1 MNNQSVM
8 NIQKN
13 CSHCESNMGN
23 EESLTCNECKLIV
36 QSYSTTNYSK
46 EDGEFSYLPHQSIY
60 FHTNES
66 ILSERETNSF
76 FKGKNILLVGTGS
89 IKRLP
94 ILASIKQSLFNKL
107 VCLCS
112 TKNWAYQ
119 HVDDWI
125 LAEHEN
131 LDQKDETFYQVMQYI
146 EKNQIQ
152 FDAILTYDD
161 LCCLMT
167 SYLSE
172 RFNLPGI
179 PFEISQK
186 IKNKYEFRKKCQELN
201 INHPNFFMIQ
211 SNERENYDKSLELIE
226 SLCVP
231 STDKQKQCKFPLI
244 VKNTLGTGKGFI
256 LFFQINSKV

>member
-1 MNNQSVM
+1 M
-8 NIQKN
+8 NIRKN
-13 CSHCESNMGN
+13 CSNCEMNMKTGEN
-23 EESLTCNECKLIV
+23 LMCNECVLIV
-36 QSYSTTNYSK
+36 QSHYTTNFSK
-46 EDGEFSYLPHQSIY
+46 EDGELSNLPHQSIY
-60 FHTNES
+60 FHSNENILKEKHKNS
-66 ILSERETNSF
+66 I
-76 FKGKNILLVGTGS
+76 FKGKNILLIGTGS

-94 ILASIKQSLFNKL
+94 ILASIKQSLFNKI

-131 LDQKDETFYQVMQYI
+131 LDKKEDTFNQIMQYI
-146 EKNQIQ
+146 QTNQIR

-167 SYLSE
+167 SYLAE
-172 RFNLPGI
+172 RFHFPGI
-179 PFEISQK
+179 PFATSLN
-186 IKNKYEFRKKCQELN
+186 IKNKYEFRRKCQELD

-211 SNERENYDKSLELIE
+211 SDERESYVKKLELNE

-244 VKNTLGTGKGFI
+244 VKNTLGTGKGFV
-256 LFFQINSKV
+256 FFFKITF